1 MGKRLEIFKLAAQ
14 PYQNLLAIKDYVS
27 AALPAELLEL
37 VYLRVSQ
44 INHCAFCI
52 DMHTREL
59 LKLQVSMEKI
69 ALLPVWDE
77 AVPLFSAAERAALAW
92 AESVT
97 RVEQTRVPDAVYAH
111 ALQVLGEQTLADL
124 TVAVTLMNAFNRFS
138 VSMRRPP
145 AALAALA

>member
-1 MGKRLEIFKLAAQ
+1 MSKRLDIFKLAAP
-14 PYQNLLAIKDYVS
+14 PYQHLIAIKDYVS

-52 DMHTREL
+52 DMHTRDL
-59 LKLQVSMEKI
+59 LKLEVSMEKI
-69 ALLPVWDE
+69 SLLPVWDE
-77 AVPLFSAAERAALAW
+77 AAPLFSAEERAALAW

-97 RVEQTRVPDAVYAH
+97 RVEHTRVPDAEYAH
-111 ALQVLGEQTLADL
+111 ALSVLGEQTLADL